1 MRFLA
6 NRTRNRLP
14 QHVGV
19 PSVPTDLDRKLAQFL
34 KKQRGEMSYAQFS
47 KKTGFTASSLFR
59 LENCQQSITL
69 ARLHGLM
76 KRLKVQLADIF
87 SD

>member
-1 MRFLA
+1 
-6 NRTRNRLP
+6 
-14 QHVGV
+14 V
-19 PSVPTDLDRKLAQFL
+19 PTAPTDLDKQLAQFL
-34 KKQRGEMSYAQFS
+34 KKQRAGLSYAEFS

-76 KRLKVQLADIF
+76 KRLKVTLAEIF
-87 SD
+87 R